1 MSPRVSLTGNAAHAM
16 SPHITAGAFLGVEDV
31 GVLRDKL
38 SSDADLTTAL
48 KEYEADRPLAKD
60 LDIRRLTILPGGGRT
75 EPEYARLLAG
85 AGFRPEPAISL
96 ARIESV
102 IAATPAS

>member
-1 MSPRVSLTGNAAHAM
+1 VVCTVTKAIIAGGGIVGL
-16 SPHITAGAFLGVEDV
+16 TAGRALLQAGIE
-31 GVLRDKL
+31 VLV
-38 SSDADLTTAL
+38 A
-48 KEYEADRPLAKD
+48 
-60 LDIRRLTILPGGGRT
+60 IGPGGGRT